1 MFKLLGLVSFVLLS
15 GCTVYNDRSVPVEVS
30 IMPNDCAN
38 QQAIQNWLNYQIKQ
52 EPALLMDKEL
62 EQKEIVREIERIK
75 DHYDLYNFLNTGGY
89 RSQKLIDDFDN
100 LLETDLCVQENVL
113 NRCTVGS

>member
-1 MFKLLGLVSFVLLS
+1 MFKLLSLVSFVLLS
-15 GCTVYNDRSVPVEVS
+15 GCTVYNDRSIPVEVS

-62 EQKEIVREIERIK
+62 
-75 DHYDLYNFLNTGGY
+75 Y
-89 RSQKLIDDFDN
+89 
-100 LLETDLCVQENVL
+100 VQQQRVL
-113 NRCTVGS
+113 KHKKWELTSHCNSVD